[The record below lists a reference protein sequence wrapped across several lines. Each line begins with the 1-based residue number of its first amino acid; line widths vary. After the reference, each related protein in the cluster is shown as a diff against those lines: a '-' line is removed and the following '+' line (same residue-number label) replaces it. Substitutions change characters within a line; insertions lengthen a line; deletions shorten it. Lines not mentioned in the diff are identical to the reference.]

1 MVGASKTGSVSREQ
15 FLQNLKD
22 SGLSVADDIQRL
34 LASLTDTGETD
45 GAALAQQLVQGGKL
59 TSYQASALL
68 EGRFADLRIGAY
80 DVLDLLGKGAM
91 GTVYK
96 ARHRTMKRV
105 AAIKVLAPE
114 VAKHGTFAQRFQ
126 REVETLAQ
134 LNHVNIV
141 MAFDAGESSAGP
153 FLAMEYVQGRDLAS
167 EVMAEGPLSLADAVD
182 CTLQAARGLAYAH
195 DQGLIHRDIKPANLM
210 RDARGVVKVAD
221 LGLARIKNPQAT
233 ENESAL
239 TQAGGIVGTVDY
251 MAPEQAV
258 DSTTVDRRADVYSLG
273 ATLFYLLTGRPMYSG
288 TSLMSL
294 LLQHRDAPPP
304 SLREARPDV
313 PESLSA
319 IFLRMV
325 AKKADERYATMTE
338 AALALEEAG
347 QAIRA
352 LGLSAPAPRPARQ
365 VGPSL
370 ADSTIDFASAR
381 KLTDHDLEVK
391 GRVTTLGGPSPPAPP
406 LGESTSS
413 AVPAPEKGR
422 QPIAPAAEAKPPDL
436 PSAPQPLP
444 RAARPNR
451 AVLLAAAALAGVLV
465 ISGLIWWQFPRS
477 TPSVQGPEP
486 SQRASPEPPGKQG
499 AFVGVIL
506 NGGGSTFVNPLMQHW
521 AGIYEKAHGVHIDY
535 QAVGSGRGMDG
546 VLNRVYLFGC
556 SDAPLTDKQ
565 LAKVKADG
573 DDVIHVPLVLGA
585 VVPAY
590 NLPGVTHGQLRFT
603 GPILADI
610 FLGKIVNWNDASL
623 KILNPGIALPNM
635 AITPVH
641 RADASATTY
650 TWTDYLSSVSGEWK
664 SSIGT
669 ATVVK
674 WLGGLQGTGNNG
686 VANQVSRTVGSLGYL
701 ELTYALENNLHFGVI
716 KNRAGK
722 FVTPNLESVT
732 AAAGALTDIPADLR
746 LSLIDAAGEDTY
758 PIVGMA
764 YALVHTDQTGN
775 PFGRELVAFLRWA
788 TNEGQAY
795 VKDLR
800 YAPLPPEIVQ
810 RSSTALATVKLAPK

>member
-1 MVGASKTGSVSREQ
+1 MTGAPKTVSVSREQ
-15 FLQNLKD
+15 FLQNIED

-45 GAALAQQLVQGGKL
+45 GKTLAQHLVRGGNL

-91 GTVYK
+91 GTVFK

-134 LNHVNIV
+134 LSHVNII
-141 MAFDAGESSAGP
+141 MAFDAGESAAGP
-153 FLAMEYVQGRDLAS
+153 FLAMEFVEGRDLAS
-167 EVMAEGPLSLADAVD
+167 EVMAEGPLSLADTVNY
-182 CTLQAARGLAYAH
+182 TLQAARGLEYAH

-221 LGLARIKNPQAT
+221 LGLARIKNAQAT
-233 ENESAL
+233 ANESAL

-258 DSTTVDRRADVYSLG
+258 DSTTVDRRADIYSLG
-273 ATLFYLLTGRPMYSG
+273 ATLFYLLTGRSMYSG
-288 TSLMSL
+288 SSLMSL

-304 SLREARPDV
+304 SLLEAQPDV
-313 PESLSA
+313 PESLNA

-325 AKKADERYATMTE
+325 AKKPEERYPTMTE
-338 AALALEEAG
+338 AAQALEEVG
-347 QAIRA
+347 QTIRA
-352 LGLSAPAPRPARQ
+352 LGLSAPTPRNVPQVGTSMAASTVDFGSARQ
-365 VGPSL
+365 
-370 ADSTIDFASAR
+370 
-381 KLTDHDLEVK
+381 LTDHDLEVK
-391 GRVTTLGGPSPPAPP
+391 GRVATFVGPTPS
-406 LGESTSS
+406 LGESTPNPS
-413 AVPAPEKGR
+413 PASEKGR
-422 QPIAPAAEAKPPDL
+422 QPISTAAEVKPPNF
-436 PSAPQPLP
+436 PSASQPVQRAP
-444 RAARPNR
+444 RLNSS
-451 AVLLAAAALAGVLV
+451 VILAAAALAGILL
-465 ISGLIWWQFPRS
+465 IGGLIWWQSSRGTS
-477 TPSVQGPEP
+477 SVGGPPASKSKSAEP
-486 SQRASPEPPGKQG
+486 LVKPG

-521 AGIYEKAHGVHIDY
+521 AGIYEKARGVHIDY
-535 QAVGSGRGMDG
+535 QAVGSGRGVDG
-546 VLNRVYLFGC
+546 VLNCVYLFGC
-556 SDAPLTDKQ
+556 SDASLTDKQ

-585 VVPAY
+585 VVPSY
-590 NLPGVTHGQLRFT
+590 NLPGITNGQLRFT

-610 FLGKIVNWNDASL
+610 FLGKIVKWNDPSL
-623 KILNPGIALPNM
+623 KIVNPGIALPNM

-641 RADASATTY
+641 RADSSGTTHI
-650 TWTDYLSSVSGEWK
+650 WTDYLSSVSGEWK
-664 SSIGT
+664 SKIGT

-674 WLGGLQGTGNNG
+674 WPGGLQGTGNNG

-701 ELTYALENNLHFGVI
+701 ELTYALENNLHFGQI
-716 KNRAGK
+716 KNREGR
-722 FVTPNLESVT
+722 FITPNLESVT
-732 AAAGALTDIPADLR
+732 AAVGTLTDIPVDLR
-746 LSLIDAAGEDTY
+746 LSLIDVAGEDTY

-764 YALVHTDQTGN
+764 YALIHTDQTGN
-775 PFGRELVAFLRWA
+775 PFGRELLAFLRWA
-788 TNEGQAY
+788 INEGQFY

-800 YAPLPPEIVQ
+800 YSRLPPELVQ
-810 RSSTALATVKLAPK
+810 RSNTALATIILAPK